1 MSRHIVSNS
10 QSLNNV
16 TSLIF
21 SARPTDD
28 HRHIICIEYSSDAH
42 PPYES
47 AFTQADI
54 CFVPANSRSDRADR
68 ITHLLG
74 REHEILVHPISDPMD
89 AGLLAALAG
98 TLKADGILL
107 LLMPSRQTLER
118 DTALNEISR
127 FGQRFRRLISHHE
140 AKSPQSVHCVTL
152 QTAEISLSE
161 IVTSLINAS
170 QQFAN
175 KLTKKCDKER
185 TAALQQ
191 QDQLLSEA
199 CDFLQNNAKGCITV
213 TGKRGRGKS
222 TLLARI
228 ANWLQTQNLEFAVS
242 AANRSALHS
251 FYKHVGTSPT
261 VHPNPESIDNTLAPI
276 LLVDEAGNLPVHVL
290 IKLLANH
297 ERVVFC
303 TTVEGY
309 ETAGRAF
316 DVRFIDSIKTASVPW
331 LNVTPTLSWRWGPND
346 PLEQLLSVLI
356 LDHPSQNQTAQ
367 QAGVGSN
374 PARPINNTTVQEISQ
389 QALADDENTLAAVFH
404 LLRETHYQTTI
415 QDLQHLLDGEQVRL
429 WQLTIGEENALAGV
443 LLVGMEGCIAQELHQ
458 AVVDKQRRLP
468 HQLLPQLLAQ
478 MAAEGAALD
487 KLYARVIRIS
497 IVATLRQRGLGST
510 LLQSVES
517 QLTDKVSSPI
527 HALGASLAAD
537 PISLAFWE
545 ANGFIEFHRGFRL
558 NPRTGRHAVAVI
570 KSLNKSVHEVVQQA
584 AHIHQDNQLW
594 RHAHAHAHAQA
605 QAQAQALE
613 DTPTMN
619 TRTSMTQSFD
629 KFETTDKP
637 LLEQFIS
644 GQRSAHD
651 CYAALSRLAARQ
663 LITFPAIGTNSQ
675 RSQDADLRNQVLRIL
690 DGQ

>member
-1 MSRHIVSNS
+1 MSRHSVSNS
-10 QSLNNV
+10 QSLDRV
-16 TSLIF
+16 ASLIF
-21 SARPTDD
+21 SPLRIND
-28 HRHIICIEYSSDAH
+28 HRHVISIEYPPDAH
-42 PPYES
+42 PHCEF
-47 AFTQADI
+47 AFTQAGI
-54 CFVPANSRSDRADR
+54 CFVPANSHSDRADR

-74 REHEILVHPISDPMD
+74 REHEVIVHPISDPMD

-107 LLMPSRQTLER
+107 LLMPGRQTIER
-118 DTALNEISR
+118 DAALAEISR
-127 FGQRFRRLISHHE
+127 FGQRFRRLISHYE
-140 AKSPQSVHCVTL
+140 AKSTQNVHCVAL
-152 QTAEISLSE
+152 QTAEVSLSD
-161 IVTSLINAS
+161 IATSLINAS
-170 QQFAN
+170 HQSRI
-175 KLTKKCDKER
+175 KLPEVLGGKRK
-185 TAALQQ
+185 AALKQ
-191 QDQLLSEA
+191 QDRLLSEA
-199 CDFLQNNAKGCITV
+199 SDFLKNNAKGCITV

-228 ANWLQTQNLEFAVS
+228 ADWLKSQNLEFAVT

-251 FYKHVGTSPT
+251 FHKHVSTSSE
-261 VHPNPESIDNTLAPI
+261 VHLNPESIANTLAPV

-316 DVRFIDSIKTASVPW
+316 DVRFIDYIKAASVPW
-331 LNVTPTLSWRWGPND
+331 LNITPTLSWRWGPDD
-346 PLEQLLSVLI
+346 PLEQLLSELV
-356 LDHPSQNQTAQ
+356 LDHPAQDQTAPQ
-367 QAGVGSN
+367 VSAGSN
-374 PARPINNTTVQEISQ
+374 TTRSINNTTVQEISQ

-478 MAAEGAALD
+478 MAAEAAALD

-497 IVATLRQRGLGST
+497 IVATLRQRGLGSM
-510 LLQSVES
+510 LLQNVES
-517 QLTDKVSSPI
+517 QLTDKVSQPI

-570 KSLNKSVHEVVQQA
+570 KSLDETVKEVAQQA
-584 AHIHQDNQLW
+584 AHIHHDNQFW
-594 RHAHAHAHAQA
+594 RNK
-605 QAQAQALE
+605 QALA
-613 DTPTMN
+613 DTSTMN
-619 TRTSMTQSFD
+619 SSASILQASNKLDSRDQS
-629 KFETTDKP
+629 
-637 LLEQFIS
+637 LLEQFSS

-675 RSQDADLRNQVLRIL
+675 RSQDANLRDQVLRVL
-690 DGQ
+690 GAQ